1 MKSLL
6 YLLLLLCF
14 QVSYAQHKIDNVSAS
29 FKDTNL
35 TEALLYIEKATDY
48 QFFYLDKWL
57 ESKHVTGVYTNA
69 PLDDVLTDIFKN
81 TVINFYI
88 TPDKKIILTQNTV
101 VYSTLPIDF
110 FETPEEETSVLE
122 DEEIK
127 TAPILYIS
135 EQTINSKKVIHV
147 GKEDSTNRK
156 NRFTL
161 NGVIRNAQTREVIP
175 NLALVV
181 KNQNIGVV
189 TDINGYY
196 SIELPA
202 GLNQIE
208 FNALGIEK
216 KKQNLVIYND
226 GQLDFALNESLE
238 VLEEVIVKADAN
250 KNIEQSITGVS
261 QIEVAKIKTIPLVLG
276 ERDILKVAT
285 TLPGISTAG
294 EGAAGYNV
302 RGGKTDQNLILLD
315 NAVIYN
321 PSHFFGIFSALNPFT
336 TSGVSIYKGSI
347 PAEYGG
353 RLSSVFD
360 IETKDGNVE
369 KISGE
374 ASLGPVTSNLVL
386 EVPVVKNKSSV
397 IVGGRATYSKWILK
411 SLKSESL
418 KNSNASFSDLI
429 AKYHHKINANNV
441 IRATVYYSNDA
452 FNISSDSVYG
462 YDNRLFSLNW
472 NHKFNDKSSSSLSL
486 TNSQYRF
493 NITYDNN
500 SVDAF
505 DLGYRNEETEAKLKF
520 KYLYKKKHS
529 LDFGLSSK
537 LYGVYPGSI
546 QPIEPQSNVL
556 GINIPKEKGLES
568 AIFLSDDY
576 KVTEKLLLNL
586 GLRYSLF
593 AALGEQSQRIYEDGI
608 PKSESTFV
616 ETRTF
621 GKNEAFKTYGGP
633 EARISAR
640 YFIKPD
646 LSVKA
651 SFGNTYQ
658 FIHTLSNN
666 TTVSPTDTWKL
677 SDINIKPQRASQF
690 ALGLYKNI
698 DNDTYE
704 LSIES
709 YYKKLNDIIDYKV
722 GSELLL
728 NETIETEVFQGEGK
742 AYGIEV
748 LLRKNKGILNGW
760 LGYTYARSLIRFE
773 SEFKEEQIN
782 NGDFFPSNYD
792 KPHDISFVGNYKLTK
807 RFSLST
813 NFVYQTGRPTTYP
826 IGTYVYR
833 GQGYAFY
840 SNRNEFRIPDYYR
853 MDVSFNVE
861 GNHKIK
867 KFAHSFWN
875 FSIYNLFGRKN
886 AYSVFFATENGQV
899 RSYKSTIFSVPIPTI
914 TYNFKF

>member
-81 TVINFYI
+81 AVINFYI

-386 EVPVVKNKSSV
+386 EVPVVKNKSS
-397 IVGGRATYSKWILK
+397 ILVGGRATYSKWILK

-429 AKYHHKINANNV
+429 AKYHHKINANND
-441 IRATVYYSNDA
+441 IRATAYYSKDA

-505 DLGYRNEETEAKLKF
+505 DLGYRNEETEAKLKL
-520 KYLYKKKHS
+520 KYLYNKKHS

-546 QPIEPQSNVL
+546 QPLEPQSNVI

-593 AALGEQSQRIYEDGI
+593 TALGEQSQRIYEDGN
-608 PKSESTFV
+608 PKSESTLL

-621 GKNEAFKTYGGP
+621 DKNEAIKTYGGP
-633 EARISAR
+633 EARISTR

-646 LSVKA
+646 VSVKA
-651 SFGNTYQ
+651 SFGNAYQ
-658 FIHTLSNN
+658 YIHTLSNN

-698 DNDTYE
+698 DDNTYE
-704 LSIES
+704 FSIES

-748 LLRKNKGILNGW
+748 LLRKNTGRLNGW
-760 LGYTYARSLIRFE
+760 LGYTYARSLIKFE

-886 AYSVFFATENGQV
+886 PYSVFFVTENGQV
-899 RSYKSTIFSVPIPTI
+899 KSYKSTIFSVPIPTI